1 MTTIGAC
8 PTPTRR
14 AVESMA
20 SAIYAP
26 VVAPPLLEPWRP
38 SIETYR
44 QMAELGVLGDERV
57 ELLDGLIVQMS
68 PRGDGHDDAITYLTR
83 LVVESVDRAYLV
95 RPQCGLSLGPR
106 WEPEPDLALVRPG
119 TPKPYHPA
127 APDWV
132 AEVAVSS
139 LRVDREVKRRAY
151 AEAGIPEYWIVAL
164 PERRVDVLSAPA
176 GGDYRRAESVETGVI
191 RSTVIGGLV
200 LDVDDLWRA
209 TFG

>member
-1 MTTIGAC
+1 
-8 PTPTRR
+8 
-14 AVESMA
+14 
-20 SAIYAP
+20 
-26 VVAPPLLEPWRP
+26 
-38 SIETYR
+38 
-44 QMAELGVLGDERV
+44 
-57 ELLDGLIVQMS
+57 MS

-83 LVVESVDRAYLV
+83 LVVESVDPPYLV

-151 AEAGIPEYWIVAL
+151 AEAGTPSTGSSRCPSAASTCC
-164 PERRVDVLSAPA
+164 PRRPA
-176 GGDYRRAESVETGVI
+176 ATIAARSVETRVI
-191 RSTVIGGLV
+191 QSTVVAGLM
-200 LDVDDLWRA
+200 LDVEDLWRA
-209 TFG
+209 TFA